1 VKNKQT
7 SRLLKNAHLL
17 RCAANRPVQRIS
29 IYASWFSFLRALHLN
44 IFKQPSN
51 AGFFRNHT
59 VIIVFIVCLIMTVAS
74 YLLWDIPLA
83 EYCRYLSPF
92 VINIFDVITRLGVS
106 TWYIVAS
113 IILYLFFRYIYK
125 NDLNAS
131 RSVFV
136 FLSVSLSG
144 IIIDVVKWIAG
155 RYRPV
160 ELFNHGYFG
169 FEFFR
174 RGYEWTSFPSGHAQ
188 TAFALATALTILSPR
203 WGMPLFIVAGA
214 VGVSRIILTSHYLSD
229 VIAGAGTGILF
240 TLAIKYYFDRKQI
253 KLTKKIEI

>member
-1 VKNKQT
+1 MKNKHT

-17 RCAANRPVQRIS
+17 RCAANRPAQRIS
-29 IYASWFSFLRALHLN
+29 IYASRFSFLRALHLN
-44 IFKQPSN
+44 IFEQPSN

-59 VIIVFIVCLIMTVAS
+59 VIIVSIVCLIMMVLS
-74 YLLWDIPLA
+74 YLFLDIPLTT
-83 EYCRYLSPF
+83 YCRYLSPF

-113 IILYLFFRYIYK
+113 IILYLFFRFIYK
-125 NDLNAS
+125 KDLNAS
-131 RSVFV
+131 RSIFV

-144 IIIDVVKWIAG
+144 IIIDLVKWIAG
-155 RYRPV
+155 RYRPI

-174 RGYEWTSFPSGHAQ
+174 NGYEWTSFPSGHAQ
-188 TAFALATALTILSPR
+188 TAFALATALTILFPR
-203 WGMPLFIVAGA
+203 WGILLFVVAGT
-214 VGVSRIILTSHYLSD
+214 VGASRIILTSHYLSD
-229 VIAGAGTGILF
+229 VIAGAGIGILF

-253 KLTKKIEI
+253 KLT

>member
-1 VKNKQT
+1 MKNKQT

-17 RCAANRPVQRIS
+17 RYAANRPAQRIS
-29 IYASWFSFLRALHLN
+29 IYASRFSFLRALHLN
-44 IFKQPSN
+44 IFEQPSN

-59 VIIVFIVCLIMTVAS
+59 AIIVFIVCLIMTVAS
-74 YLLWDIPLA
+74 YLLGDIPLA
-83 EYCRYLSPF
+83 MYCRQISPS

-125 NDLNAS
+125 NNLNAS

-136 FLSVSLSG
+136 FLSLGLGG
-144 IIIDVVKWIAG
+144 IFTDILKWIAG

-174 RGYEWTSFPSGHAQ
+174 TGYKWTSFPSGHAQ
-188 TAFALATALTILSPR
+188 TVFSLATALTILFPR
-203 WGMPLFIVAGA
+203 WGIWLFVIAGT
-214 VGVSRIILTSHYLSD
+214 VGISRIILTSHYLSD
-229 VIAGAGTGILF
+229 VIAGAGIGILF
-240 TLAIKYYFDRKQI
+240 ALAIKYYFDRKQI
-253 KLTKKIEI
+253 NLTEK

>member
-1 VKNKQT
+1 M
-7 SRLLKNAHLL
+7 KNAHLL
-17 RCAANRPVQRIS
+17 RCAANRPAQRKS
-29 IYASWFSFLRALHLN
+29 IYASRFSFLRALHLN
-44 IFKQPSN
+44 IFEQPSN

-59 VIIVFIVCLIMTVAS
+59 VIIVFILSLIMTVVS
-74 YLLWDIPLA
+74 YLFWDVPLA
-83 EYCRYLSPF
+83 EYCRYLSPA
-92 VINIFDVITRLGVS
+92 VKNIADVITRLGIS

-113 IILYLFFRYIYK
+113 IILFLFFRYIYK

-131 RSVFV
+131 RSFFV

-155 RYRPV
+155 RYRPI

-174 RGYEWTSFPSGHAQ
+174 NGYEWTSFPSGHAQ
-188 TAFALATALTILSPR
+188 TSFALATALTILFPR
-203 WGMPLFIVAGA
+203 WGIPLFIIAGA
-214 VGVSRIILTSHYLSD
+214 VGISRIILTSHYLSD
-229 VIAGAGTGILF
+229 VIAGAGIGILF

-253 KLTKKIEI
+253 KLTKKIKI